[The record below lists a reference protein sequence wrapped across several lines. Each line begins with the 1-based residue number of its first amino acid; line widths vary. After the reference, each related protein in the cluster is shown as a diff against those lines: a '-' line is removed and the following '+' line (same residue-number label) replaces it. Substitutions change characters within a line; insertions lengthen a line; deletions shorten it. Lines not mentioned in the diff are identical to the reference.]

1 MGDRLIYMD
10 NAATAYP
17 KPSVVMAKMIE
28 AYSQYGVSPGRGGY
42 DLAVEAELMV
52 HETRK
57 KIARFFGSP
66 DSQRVIFS
74 ANATDALNLA
84 IQGLVGPGDH
94 VVSTRLEHNSVL
106 RPLYHLHRERGI
118 SYDLVNFDGRGLVCP
133 VEIKKTINRK
143 TVLVIVSHASN
154 VLGTVQPLEEIG
166 QICSELGVPLIVD
179 TAQSAGHIPLEMG
192 KWRAG
197 AVAFT
202 GHKAMLGPSG
212 IGGLVIASELTIR
225 PTRFGGTGYVS
236 ESLEHPEEL
245 PYRLEA
251 GTLNLLGIFGLSAGL
266 DYLTTLG
273 LTESHERKM
282 ALANQLYHGLSEI
295 PGVLIHSPEPGESAV
310 PVLTC
315 SVKGWLPGDVADVLD
330 GDYGIAV
337 RSGLH
342 CAPLVHKEIG
352 TSTVGAVR
360 FSLGNFTINDEIEQ
374 VIKAMQSLTK
384 LRR

>member
-1 MGDRLIYMD
+1 MD

-106 RPLYHLHRERGI
+106 RPLYHLHREQKI
-118 SYDLVNFDGRGLVCP
+118 SYDLVGFDSRGLVCP
-133 VEIKKTINRK
+133 GDIEKKINGK
-143 TVLVIVSHASN
+143 TVLVIVNHASN

-166 QICSELGVPLIVD
+166 RICSKQGVPLLVD
-179 TAQSAGHIPLEMG
+179 AAQSAGHVPFDME
-192 KWRAG
+192 KWRVN

-212 IGGLVIASELTIR
+212 IGGLVIAPELTIR
-225 PTRFGGTGYVS
+225 PTRFGGTGYAS
-236 ESLEHPEEL
+236 ESLEHPGEL

-266 DYLTTLG
+266 DHLQALEAAG
-273 LTESHERKM
+273 VNKRKM
-282 ALANQLYHGLSEI
+282 VLAVQLYKGLSEI
-295 PGVLIHSPEPGESAV
+295 PGLIMHSPEPSEPAV

-315 SVKGWLPGDVADVLD
+315 SVKGWLPGDIADVLD

-342 CAPLVHKEIG
+342 CAPLVHAEIG
-352 TSTVGAVR
+352 TSSVGAVR
-360 FSLGNFTINDEIEQ
+360 FSLGNYTGKDEIEQ
-374 VIKAMQSLTK
+374 VIMAMQSLTK
-384 LRR
+384 TRR